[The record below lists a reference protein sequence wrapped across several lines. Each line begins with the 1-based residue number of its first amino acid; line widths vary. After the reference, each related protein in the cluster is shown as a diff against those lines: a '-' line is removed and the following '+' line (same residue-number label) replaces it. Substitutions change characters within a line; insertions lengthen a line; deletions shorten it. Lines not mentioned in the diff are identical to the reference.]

1 MPLAA
6 EPMKGIQLLA
16 GLATKYPESPAPP
29 YHLARLAVRTGQ
41 YERALTRIEQ
51 ALKLDPE
58 DSRIACLAIDIYTA
72 LNRPADAEQ
81 LRDRCAG
88 KK

>member
-1 MPLAA
+1 
-6 EPMKGIQLLA
+6 
-16 GLATKYPESPAPP
+16 
-29 YHLARLAVRTGQ
+29 
-41 YERALTRIEQ
+41 LTRIEQ

-81 LRDRCAG
+81 LRDKCAG